1 MSPVASGTSLPP
13 EQVATLALEAISDH
27 DGERLEPLLGP
38 GVLIITGRSRHEG
51 VAAASAWAS
60 KRYRHLDRRY
70 VLDDLRPMGR
80 GLLGH
85 GRVQYVW
92 RESGEVGDSTP
103 IFLSFQVDG
112 GLLSELGLHEDE
124 DSARAALLP

>member
-1 MSPVASGTSLPP
+1 VTPVVSGTSLPA
-13 EQVATLALEAISDH
+13 EQVVTLALEAISDH
-27 DGERLEPLLGP
+27 DGERLEPLLDP
-38 GVLIITGRSRHEG
+38 AILILTSRSRHEG
-51 VAAASAWAS
+51 VAAATAWAS

-70 VLDDLRPMGR
+70 VLDELHPEGK

-103 IFLSFQVDG
+103 IYFSLQVEG
-112 GLLSELGLHEDE
+112 GRLRELGLHEDE
-124 DSARAALLP
+124 DSARAALPR